1 MCFVTYLSQIKK
13 RDGRPLSHTTID
25 QYVTH
30 TIFYLTNIGVIDST
44 FDFRCPGTKRLLNAV
59 ERRDAHLR
67 GPLRERI
74 SIALSLPL
82 INRCI
87 DMAQETYQ
95 CKITVAFITAA
106 LYFGY
111 MFSVRPDDYLVPVAD
126 DFHRIRACSIAFWFF
141 GYSKPFF
148 VHQLRP
154 PFQFPPSGSL
164 PVRCSV
170 IIDFDKA
177 NGSGT
182 AGMRACCANP
192 IPGQFCFVSW
202 LYNFFILFPVQDE
215 FTAVFGAIPSRI
227 NRSDRFLYT
236 CFRETLRLT
245 AIRLGLRVTQLVPRG
260 ARSGA
265 TAQIRGSGGTQADCK
280 SSGGWH
286 SDACLLYERPD
297 WSVAVRCAAAMHNTS
312 AVDLDMLQYVHST
325 ACPPSLSSKV

>member
-1 MCFVTYLSQIKK
+1 MYSRYQQDITELQAQRIVATSAYTYKVGAGHFNRFLVEQGVSITDLLDAPVGEIRYTAMCFVTYLSQLKK
-13 RDGRPLSHTTID
+13 RDGQPLSHTTID

-30 TIFYLTNIGVIDST
+30 AIFYLTNIGVIDST

-82 INRCI
+82 INKCI
-87 DMAQETYQ
+87 EMAQETYQ

-148 VHQLRP
+148 AHQLRP

-182 AGMRACCANP
+182 AGMRACCSNP

-202 LYNFFILFPVQDE
+202 LYNF
-215 FTAVFGAIPSRI
+215 
-227 NRSDRFLYT
+227 
-236 CFRETLRLT
+236 
-245 AIRLGLRVTQLVPRG
+245 
-260 ARSGA
+260 
-265 TAQIRGSGGTQADCK
+265 
-280 SSGGWH
+280 
-286 SDACLLYERPD
+286 
-297 WSVAVRCAAAMHNTS
+297 
-312 AVDLDMLQYVHST
+312 
-325 ACPPSLSSKV
+325 